1 MLDETL
7 EEPDETSATGTEGKD
22 PGKDPDIEN
31 DCSTVED
38 KEREVEFLCF
48 VKSSAEGASAT
59 AAPGCAFAA
68 ARFFGS
74 AFEGAFTPEDEETAA
89 GDDWAAVGAVEE
101 TGGTTAGDAWAA
113 GGAPFT
119 PEGTTAADAWAA
131 GGVAE
136 ETG

>member
-38 KEREVEFLCF
+38 EEREVESLRF

-59 AAPGCAFAA
+59 AAPGCAFGA

-74 AFEGAFTPEDEETAA
+74 AFDGALP
-89 GDDWAAVGAVEE
+89 AVGAVEE

-119 PEGTTAADAWAA
+119 PEGTTSGDAWAA
-131 GGVAE
+131 GGAPSKLGEV
-136 ETG
+136 